1 MTPRQRHLANVAA
14 LKLLRDQVDLQTIEA
29 THGRAAAV
37 AAHTILS
44 DYTGYGD
51 AATLRLAFD
60 GLDRPI
66 NELADLHLPT
76 TWIQSI
82 RRSTLD
88 AYYTP
93 IDVGAA
99 MWSIVGDL
107 LPIDHNTTV
116 LEPAC
121 GTGVFIRT
129 APAIIPH
136 VNIAAV
142 ECDDVG
148 AGITRT
154 LFPAVKLAH
163 RAFETAARFLPE
175 FDVVIGNVPF
185 GDKIVVETI
194 GHGDELPENCC
205 RTLHDYF
212 TCRAVAQLRRGGVA
226 ALITSTGT
234 LGKLRDA
241 ARRWLAQHAELV
253 FAARL
258 PVGTFDTTQASA
270 DLLVFRRHVSDVL
283 VPSDTWINTSR
294 LSADLADGRPLP
306 VRGAGWAE
314 PLLRDR
320 QLAGVDVNHWF
331 RQHPELGLGEWFAA
345 KGQYGRYDA
354 SVRGAG
360 DVAERLTA
368 AWQRWRVVKGLD
380 HSIAPEPLKRAESA
394 VTNSPATTALPPM
407 ERAAKRLLDAL
418 RRVLAE
424 QSRQESAEAS
434 QRLLLGLYEDFRGRF
449 GTVRAVEPRKLHDTE
464 LRRAWPL
471 LRLLETADGDR
482 GAVFNSRIV
491 HLTSERRCATVVD
504 ALLVVLNERG
514 CVDIDAIAAK
524 MEGN

>member
-29 THGRAAAV
+29 THGPTAAI
-37 AAHTILS
+37 AARTILS

-51 AATLRLAFD
+51 AATLRFAFD
-60 GLDRPI
+60 GLDRPV

-76 TWIQSI
+76 PWIQSI

-93 IDVGAA
+93 VDVAAA

-107 LPIDHNTTV
+107 LSIDHNTTV

-129 APAIIPH
+129 APAAIPH

-148 AGITRT
+148 AGITRA

-163 RAFETAARFLPE
+163 RTFETAARSLPE

-185 GDKIVVETI
+185 GDKMVVETI

-226 ALITSTGT
+226 VLITSIGT

-241 ARRWLAQHAELV
+241 ARRWLAQRAELV

-258 PVGTFDTTQASA
+258 PTGTFDTTQASA
-270 DLLVFRRHVSDVL
+270 DLLVFRRHIADVL
-283 VPSDTWINTSR
+283 VPTDAWINTSR
-294 LSADLADGRPLP
+294 LSSDFAEGRPLP
-306 VRGAGWAE
+306 TRGAGWSE

-320 QLAGVDVNHWF
+320 QLAGIDVNHWF
-331 RQHPELGLGEWFAA
+331 RQHPELGLGDWFAA

-354 SVRGAG
+354 AVRGG

-368 AWQRWRVVKGLD
+368 AWQRWKTTKGLGQVV
-380 HSIAPEPLKRAESA
+380 APGPPRRAESA
-394 VTNSPATTALPPM
+394 VAEAPATTAPPPV

-424 QSRQESAEAS
+424 QSRQESAEDA

-449 GTVRAVEPRKLHDTE
+449 GTVRAIEPRRLHDVE

-491 HLTSERRCATVVD
+491 HLTTERRCATVVD

-524 MEGN
+524 LQGN

>member
-14 LKLLRDQVDLQTIEA
+14 LKLLRDQVDLQTIET
-29 THGRAAAV
+29 THGHTAAI
-37 AAHTILS
+37 AARTILS

-76 TWIQSI
+76 SWIQSI

-93 IDVGAA
+93 VDVAAA

-107 LPIDHNTTV
+107 LLVDHNTTV

-175 FDVVIGNVPF
+175 FDAIIGNVPF
-185 GDKIVVETI
+185 GDKMVVETI
-194 GHGDELPENCC
+194 GPGDELPESCC

-212 TCRAVAQLRRGGVA
+212 VCRAVAQLRRGGVA
-226 ALITSTGT
+226 ALITSIGT

-253 FAARL
+253 FAVRL
-258 PVGTFDTTQASA
+258 PVGAFDTTQASA
-270 DLLVFRRHVSDVL
+270 DLLVFRRHVADVL
-283 VPSDTWINTSR
+283 VPSDTWVNTSR

-345 KGQYGRYDA
+345 KGQYGRYEA
-354 SVRGAG
+354 AVRGG
-360 DVAERLTA
+360 DVAERLIS
-368 AWQRWRVVKGLD
+368 AWQQWRDRHGLRYTLD
-380 HSIAPEPLKRAESA
+380 VAIAAPIKPVADA
-394 VTNSPATTALPPM
+394 PATTAPPPM

-418 RRVLAE
+418 RRVLTE
-424 QSRQESAEAS
+424 QSRQESAEDA

-449 GTVRAVEPRKLHDTE
+449 GTVRAIEPRRLHDVE

-482 GAVFNSRIV
+482 GAVFNSRVV

-524 MEGN
+524 LQGN

>member
-14 LKLLRDQVDLQTIEA
+14 LKLLRDQVNLQTIEA
-29 THGRAAAV
+29 THGSAAAI

-66 NELADLHLPT
+66 GELADLHLPT
-76 TWIQSI
+76 SWIQSI

-93 IDVGAA
+93 VDVAAA

-129 APAIIPH
+129 APAVIPH

-148 AGITRT
+148 AGITRA

-163 RAFETAARFLPE
+163 RTFETAARSLPE

-185 GDKIVVETI
+185 GDKMVVETI
-194 GHGDELPENCC
+194 GHGDELPESCC

-241 ARRWLAQHAELV
+241 ARRWMSQRAELV
-253 FAARL
+253 FVARL
-258 PVGTFDTTQASA
+258 PVGTFVGTQAQA
-270 DLLVFRRHVSDVL
+270 DLLVFRRRIADL
-283 VPSDTWINTSR
+283 LMPSDDWTTTSR
-294 LSADLADGRPLP
+294 LSADVADGRPLP
-306 VRGAGWAE
+306 IRGAGWAA
-314 PLLRDR
+314 PLLRDK
-320 QLAGVDVNHWF
+320 QLIGVDVNHWF
-331 RQHPELGLGEWFAA
+331 RRYPELGLGEWFAQRA
-345 KGQYGRYDA
+345 QYGRVEA
-354 SVRGAG
+354 AVRADG
-360 DVAERLTA
+360 DTDTA
-368 AWQRWRVVKGLD
+368 ANLSVAWQQWRDSHGLR
-380 HSIAPEPLKRAESA
+380 HEAIAAPTRPTAA
-394 VTNSPATTALPPM
+394 APPTTPPPPM
-407 ERAAKRLLDAL
+407 ERAAKRLLEAL

-424 QSRQESAEAS
+424 QSAQESADAA
-434 QRLLLGLYEDFRGRF
+434 QRLLLGLYEDFRSRF
-449 GTVRAVEPRKLHDTE
+449 GMVRAIEPRRLSDAE

-471 LRLLETADGDR
+471 LRLLETPDGDR

-491 HLTSERRCATVVD
+491 HLTTERRCATVVD

-524 MEGN
+524 LQGN

>member
-29 THGRAAAV
+29 THGPAAAI

-51 AATLRLAFD
+51 ATTLRFAFD

-66 NELADLHLPT
+66 GELAELRLPT
-76 TWIQSI
+76 PWIQSI

-93 IDVGAA
+93 VDVATA

-107 LPIDHNTTV
+107 LPIDQNTTV

-129 APAIIPH
+129 APAVIPH

-148 AGITRT
+148 AGITRA
-154 LFPAVKLAH
+154 LFPDVKLAH
-163 RAFETAARFLPE
+163 RTFETAARSLPE

-185 GDKIVVETI
+185 GDRMVVETI
-194 GHGDELPENCC
+194 GPGDELPESCC

-212 TCRAVAQLRRGGVA
+212 TCRAVAQLQRGGVA
-226 ALITSTGT
+226 ALITSIGT

-241 ARRWLAQHAELV
+241 ARRWLAQRAKLV

-258 PVGTFDTTQASA
+258 PIGTFDTTQASA
-270 DLLVFRRHVSDVL
+270 DLLVFRRRVADVL

-294 LSADLADGRPLP
+294 LSSDFADGRPLP
-306 VRGAGWAE
+306 VRGVGWSE

-320 QLAGVDVNHWF
+320 QLASVDVNHWF
-331 RQHPELGLGEWFAA
+331 RQHPELGLGDWFAA
-345 KGQYGRYDA
+345 KVQYGRYEVA
-354 SVRGAG
+354 VRGG

-368 AWQRWRVVKGLD
+368 AWQGWRDRHGLRYTPD
-380 HSIAPEPLKRAESA
+380 VAIAAPTKPTTEA
-394 VTNSPATTALPPM
+394 PATTALPPM

-449 GTVRAVEPRKLHDTE
+449 GTVRAIEPRRLHDVE

-491 HLTSERRCATVVD
+491 HLTTERRCATVVD